1 MDDLLI
7 AADPDQMA
15 GERRKA
21 QALKKSAWWKNRL
34 GNGVCTY
41 CGDRF
46 PPRELTMDHR
56 IPLVR
61 GGHSNRSNCVPACNA
76 CNRLKKNLPPQEWQA
91 QLEKQQVKQEN
102 RSKKP

>member
-7 AADPDQMA
+7 AADPDWMA

-21 QALKKSAWWKNRL
+21 RELKKSAWWKNQVGQGR
-34 GNGVCTY
+34 CSY
-41 CGDRF
+41 CGNRF

-61 GGHSNRSNCVPACNA
+61 GGRSTRGNCVPACRA
-76 CNRLKKNLPPQEWQA
+76 CNRLKQNLPPREWQA
-91 QLEKQQVKQEN
+91 RLEAGDLEGEGLA
-102 RSKKP
+102 